1 MFWRKKQECCERV
14 ELAPPEII
22 SCTTCRALVYKR
34 DAGKVRVGGYYPP
47 NEALYCLACKP
58 PYDRIVFMWGPN
70 RNTFT
75 RYYKELPAQ
84 TVEVDEKGILVI
96 QSAKDV

>member
-1 MFWRKKQECCERV
+1 MVGRKKQECCERV

-34 DAGKVRVGGYYPP
+34 DAGKVRVQGYAP
-47 NEALYCLACKP
+47 NYEALYCLACKP
-58 PYDRIVFMWGPN
+58 PYDRIVSTWDLN
-70 RNTFT
+70 RGTFNH
-75 RYYKELPAQ
+75 YYKELPAQ

-96 QSAKDV
+96 QST